1 MLLDVTVLLQSCGG
15 DEDFARELFGEYH
28 QRVTELVVSMR
39 EAYADQKVEEIRKA
53 AHELKGSS
61 LTLGASEMAQVS
73 RTIEDGCKA
82 GQTSSLGDWLVTLEE
97 QSRLLFEHLKSIGYL

>member
-1 MLLDVTVLLQSCGG
+1 MLLDESVLLQSCGG
-15 DEDFARELFGEYH
+15 DEEFARELFGEYH

-39 EAYADQKVEEIRKA
+39 EAYATQQVEEIRKA

-61 LTLGASEMAQVS
+61 LTLGASEMAQIS

-82 GQTSSLGDWLVTLEE
+82 GQTTSLGDWLKHLEE
-97 QSRLLFEHLKSIGYL
+97 QSELLFEHLRIKGYL